1 MKALNY
7 YNNRGPGRKFTLSGA
22 YNGEGR
28 IVVDEFTQKGNNTGK
43 FDGKY
48 ANGVYSGTF
57 YVYADSKSYDFY
69 LSEL

>member
-1 MKALNY
+1 M
-7 YNNRGPGRKFTLSGA
+7 
-22 YNGEGR
+22 
-28 IVVDEFTQKGNNTGK
+28 EFTQKGNNTGK